1 MVGIN
6 MWTLGV
12 SEHSRNTSKNRLRLK
27 KELDHKQQSDFLA
40 SAHPLPPLLLT
51 QIEAQRDKVHA
62 CILLETKAEVIK
74 ERTRN
79 QELRWGQAVETQ
91 ETIRGTENF
100 SEWTKEQ
107 RVSSSLTTGNLGK
120 AEDAYCSF
128 DDDVGVDPD
137 DDDGGVGGG
146 VHPRVLIYA
155 DCRTPD
161 GALNPPGIPG
171 R

>member
-1 MVGIN
+1 M
-6 MWTLGV
+6 
-12 SEHSRNTSKNRLRLK
+12 
-27 KELDHKQQSDFLA
+27 
-40 SAHPLPPLLLT
+40 
-51 QIEAQRDKVHA
+51 
-62 CILLETKAEVIK
+62 
-74 ERTRN
+74 
-79 QELRWGQAVETQ
+79 
-91 ETIRGTENF
+91 
-100 SEWTKEQ
+100 
-107 RVSSSLTTGNLGK
+107 LTTGNLGK

-137 DDDGGVGGG
+137 DNDGGVGGGG

>member
-1 MVGIN
+1 MNKG
-6 MWTLGV
+6 
-12 SEHSRNTSKNRLRLK
+12 
-27 KELDHKQQSDFLA
+27 
-40 SAHPLPPLLLT
+40 
-51 QIEAQRDKVHA
+51 
-62 CILLETKAEVIK
+62 TKSQLIADNWK
-74 ERTRN
+74 P
-79 QELRWGQAVETQ
+79 
-91 ETIRGTENF
+91 
-100 SEWTKEQ
+100 
-107 RVSSSLTTGNLGK
+107 GK

-137 DDDGGVGGG
+137 DNDGGVGGGG